1 MLINS
6 YTDKDCRKSWVD
18 NGDCCCNCIHRYLL
32 VVDNFPMGYY
42 CGVFKDE
49 SDDGLIHISRHGH
62 GMCEMHRRKGEKSAK
77 DMTIEIFGEETD
89 TSEHN

>member
-32 VVDNFPMGYY
+32 MVDDFPMGYY
-42 CGVFKDE
+42 CGVFKDVLNN
-49 SDDGLIHISRHGH
+49 GLIYISRSGH
-62 GMCEMHRRKGEKSAK
+62 GMCEGHQRKGEKSAK
-77 DMTIEIFGEETD
+77 EMAVEIFGEETD

>member
-6 YTDKDCRKSWVD
+6 YTDKNCRKSWVD

-32 VVDNFPMGYY
+32 MVDDFPMGYY
-42 CGVFKDE
+42 CGVYKDMGND
-49 SDDGLIHISRHGH
+49 SLIHISIDGH
-62 GMCEMHRRKGEKSAK
+62 GMCEMHQKKGEKSAK

>member
-6 YTDKDCRKSWVD
+6 YTNKDCRKSWVD

-32 VVDNFPMGYY
+32 MVDDFPMGYY
-42 CGVFKDE
+42 CGVFKDVLN
-49 SDDGLIHISRHGH
+49 DGLIYISRSGH
-62 GMCEMHRRKGEKSAK
+62 GMCEGHQRKGEKSAK
-77 DMTIEIFGEETD
+77 EMAVEIFGEETD

>member
-32 VVDNFPMGYY
+32 MVDDFPIGYY
-42 CGVFKDE
+42 CGVFKDVLN
-49 SDDGLIHISRHGH
+49 DGLIYISRSGH
-62 GMCEMHRRKGEKSAK
+62 GMCEGHQRKGEKSAK
-77 DMTIEIFGEETD
+77 EIAVEIFGEETD